1 MSVICKG
8 EMMKHRCLTDE
19 EITTY
24 VDGVASPALRK
35 KIEEHL
41 SQCSLCLHNV
51 AELKQLIGKG
61 GAMDMTPPR
70 SAMARAEGILAE
82 HLQSAQLFDITA
94 VLRNGLC
101 RILECTGELLPPRR
115 LSTVAMRGKRQGGL
129 STRVAKSL
137 SGYLVTLEL
146 TPIDDDVRPSL
157 TLFEEVS
164 SLKPDGIKAKLY
176 SPGASETKY
185 SHEGH
190 VRFSSIRQGFFK
202 IEIEEVGRIRLDIR

>member
-1 MSVICKG
+1 
-8 EMMKHRCLTDE
+8 MMKHRCLTDE
-19 EITTY
+19 EITAY
-24 VDGVASPALRK
+24 VDGVANPALRK

-41 SQCSLCLHNV
+41 SQCSLCLHNI
-51 AELKQLIGKG
+51 AELKRLIGESG
-61 GAMDMTPPR
+61 VRDMSPPR

-82 HLQSAQLFDITA
+82 HLQSSQLFDITA
-94 VLRNGLC
+94 VLRNGIC

-115 LSTVAMRGKRQGGL
+115 LSTVQVRGEKQSGL

-146 TPIDDDVRPSL
+146 TPTDDDVRPSL
-157 TLFEEVS
+157 MLFEEVS

-185 SHEGH
+185 SHEGQ
-190 VRFSSIRQGFFK
+190 VRFSSISHGFFR